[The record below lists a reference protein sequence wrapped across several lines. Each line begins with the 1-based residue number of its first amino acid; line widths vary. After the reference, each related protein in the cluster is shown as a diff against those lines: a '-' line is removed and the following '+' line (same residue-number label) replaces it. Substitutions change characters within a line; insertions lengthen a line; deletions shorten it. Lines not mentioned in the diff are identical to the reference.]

1 MEEDSPS
8 SFHHNAA
15 MSDRRG
21 TKSKIREIV
30 RREERNMRLVC
41 CGGWSLWWWLWD
53 RKLGACP
60 EQLGAAAA
68 AYTCAPGSWWPSRKR
83 GDPPAW
89 GKTRETTPA
98 WLVGGHNA
106 KILNLKTGQLPSLE
120 VVQGMQSAG
129 KQSGGVLV
137 PSTPRGIVLAIQ
149 PRCKL
154 LASDQIERGT
164 ISLHWSYDERGERGL
179 SVVMCD
185 VPTSF
190 LTRPIPPSQ
199 GGGTGGKEVRARRSS
214 GGFISRGPSKPGHPT
229 PFTGF
234 RSRQKIAVVALE
246 LSTKSW
252 WAAAGRFNP
261 RASHRCLLCPV

>member
-1 MEEDSPS
+1 MNKGKVLEEDSPS

-30 RREERNMRLVC
+30 RREERNMRPV

-137 PSTPRGIVLAIQ
+137 PSTPRGMVLAIQ

-154 LASDQIERGT
+154 LADDQIERGT
-164 ISLHWSYDERGERGL
+164 ISLHWSYDERGERGGCRL
-179 SVVMCD
+179 
-185 VPTSF
+185 
-190 LTRPIPPSQ
+190 
-199 GGGTGGKEVRARRSS
+199 
-214 GGFISRGPSKPGHPT
+214 
-229 PFTGF
+229 
-234 RSRQKIAVVALE
+234 
-246 LSTKSW
+246 
-252 WAAAGRFNP
+252 
-261 RASHRCLLCPV
+261 

>member
-1 MEEDSPS
+1 
-8 SFHHNAA
+8 

-68 AYTCAPGSWWPSRKR
+68 AYTCAASSWWPSRKR

-89 GKTRETTPA
+89 GKTRETTLA

-137 PSTPRGIVLAIQ
+137 PSTPRGMVLASLAANFWPTIKLSEE
-149 PRCKL
+149 PFRCTGPMMRE
-154 LASDQIERGT
+154 EREGAV
-164 ISLHWSYDERGERGL
+164 G
-179 SVVMCD
+179 CD
-185 VPTSF
+185 V
-190 LTRPIPPSQ
+190 
-199 GGGTGGKEVRARRSS
+199 
-214 GGFISRGPSKPGHPT
+214 
-229 PFTGF
+229 
-234 RSRQKIAVVALE
+234 
-246 LSTKSW
+246 
-252 WAAAGRFNP
+252 
-261 RASHRCLLCPV
+261 

>member
-30 RREERNMRLVC
+30 GREERNMRLVC

-120 VVQGMQSAG
+120 VVQGMQSAS

-137 PSTPRGIVLAIQ
+137 PSTPSRMVLASLAANFWPTIKLSEE
-149 PRCKL
+149 PFRCTGPMMRE
-154 LASDQIERGT
+154 EREGAV
-164 ISLHWSYDERGERGL
+164 G
-179 SVVMCD
+179 CD
-185 VPTSF
+185 V
-190 LTRPIPPSQ
+190 
-199 GGGTGGKEVRARRSS
+199 
-214 GGFISRGPSKPGHPT
+214 
-229 PFTGF
+229 
-234 RSRQKIAVVALE
+234 
-246 LSTKSW
+246 
-252 WAAAGRFNP
+252 
-261 RASHRCLLCPV
+261 